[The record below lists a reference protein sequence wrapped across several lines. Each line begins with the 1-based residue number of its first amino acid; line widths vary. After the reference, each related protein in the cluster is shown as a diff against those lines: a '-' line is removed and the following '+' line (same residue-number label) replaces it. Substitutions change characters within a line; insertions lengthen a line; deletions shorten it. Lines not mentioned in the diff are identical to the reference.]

1 MTAPRGREVGAPPVI
16 ISEIPGPDGAPIR
29 IRRPT
34 SDDAPA
40 VLADTRQV
48 GAESDFLS
56 FGGEG
61 PPMTEAEERIFLAGL
76 ASSDNALV
84 IVAEWNGE
92 MVGNLSFRGGNRAR
106 TRHVGEFGIT
116 VARVCQGV
124 GLGRR
129 LMDVFLAWAR
139 DGGIVRKINLLV
151 RTDNTR
157 AIALYESLGFAIEGR
172 KRRDMLVNGEFHDA
186 YLMGRLVD
194 PAPDSVSSR

>member
-1 MTAPRGREVGAPPVI
+1 MPDPVDQRSGAPREVLA
-16 ISEIPGPDGAPIR
+16 EIPGPDGAPIR

-40 VLADTRQV
+40 VLAYVRMV

-61 PPMTEAEERIFLAGL
+61 PPMTEAEERIFLAGI
-76 ASSDNALV
+76 ASVDNALV
-84 IVAEWNGE
+84 IVAEWNGA
-92 MVGNLSFRGGNRAR
+92 MVGNLTFKGGNRRR

-129 LMDVFLAWAR
+129 LMELFIAWAR
-139 DGGIVRKINLLV
+139 EGGVVRKINLLV
-151 RTDNTR
+151 RTDNAR
-157 AIALYESLGFAIEGR
+157 AIALYDSLGFEIEGR
-172 KRRDMLVNGEFHDA
+172 KRRDMLVDGEFHDA
-186 YLMGRLVD
+186 YLMGLIVD
-194 PAPDSVSSR
+194 PHPPGSG